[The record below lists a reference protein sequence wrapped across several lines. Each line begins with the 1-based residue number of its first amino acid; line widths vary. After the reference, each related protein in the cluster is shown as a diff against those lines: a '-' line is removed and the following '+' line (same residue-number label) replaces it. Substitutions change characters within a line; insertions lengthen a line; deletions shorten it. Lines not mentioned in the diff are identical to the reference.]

1 VDLLRRTSTD
11 AERLLRPQQTR
22 GDFAKHESGIEIDP
36 SPRVQL
42 VGARPAWPSALA
54 AVGHCTLD
62 DPGGLLEALGIAIS
76 EELFAT
82 THVGGSCARLVGLID
97 GLVFWFSGPSRL
109 ISCATTM
116 QIWRGGGDGVRLVL
130 GDSSRWECS
139 PLLRSSPLSWR
150 SRLIGAGANPAGTSV
165 NVRFR
170 AKLN

>member
-1 VDLLRRTSTD
+1 LTPTDGQSPPQRVATPVDLLRRTQPD

-42 VGARPAWPSALA
+42 VGARPGPARSPP
-54 AVGHCTLD
+54 VGHCTLD

-97 GLVFWFSGPSRL
+97 GLVFWFSGPS
-109 ISCATTM
+109 A
-116 QIWRGGGDGVRLVL
+116 
-130 GDSSRWECS
+130 
-139 PLLRSSPLSWR
+139 
-150 SRLIGAGANPAGTSV
+150 
-165 NVRFR
+165 
-170 AKLN
+170 